1 MNIGMIILIAVMCV
15 VGIGSTVYI
24 VGSMFYVLGW
34 KIWRKIKH
42 GTPLY
47 D

>member
-1 MNIGMIILIAVMCV
+1 MNIGMLLLMGVMCV
-15 VGIGSTVYI
+15 VGIGSTIYI
-24 VGSMFYVLGW
+24 VGSMFYWLVW
-34 KIWRKIKH
+34 KIVRKIKN

>member
-1 MNIGMIILIAVMCV
+1 MNIGMILLMAVMCIIGV
-15 VGIGSTVYI
+15 GSTIYI
-24 VGSMFYVLGW
+24 VGSMFYYLAW
-34 KIWRKIKH
+34 KILRKIRY

>member
-1 MNIGMIILIAVMCV
+1 MNIGMWILVVFMCV
-15 VGIGSTVYI
+15 VGLGSTFYI
-24 VGSMFYVLGW
+24 VGSMFYWLAW
-34 KIWRKIKH
+34 KLVRKIKH